1 MRYLILVLILVV
13 LAVTGAALGGFGFLP
28 GVFAAEKAWL
38 EIISPAILEIDESG
52 AVIRELRS
60 GDEISSGS
68 RLRGE
73 AGSFANIHFPD
84 GSAARIDGETTI
96 ILRDSEFDAK
106 TGKLIVRFELVAG
119 RIWCKIFSLATDDS
133 AWEVITPT
141 AVAVVRGTA
150 FGVEYLNNKT
160 SVVGAENMVEVI
172 PVDSET
178 KELIKAAS
186 AKVLADDVLE
196 ITEDLAREAKRDV
209 KILARR
215 VEKLGETAAG
225 IAAAA
230 PGVVVRDIRE
240 KDWVKRAK
248 VIDEKF
254 DENVRELKKE
264 AKENLQEVR
273 RAARIPS
280 GPIKLSRQK

>member
-186 AKVLADDVLE
+186 AKVLADDVLKLPR
-196 ITEDLAREAKRDV
+196 IWRV
-209 KILARR
+209 SQARR
-215 VEKLGETAAG
+215 QDFGSSRGKITKQPRGSRRRRPVSSSGIFGRRIGSSAPKLLM
-225 IAAAA
+225 
-230 PGVVVRDIRE
+230 
-240 KDWVKRAK
+240 KNSMKMS
-248 VIDEKF
+248 
-254 DENVRELKKE
+254 EN
-264 AKENLQEVR
+264 
-273 RAARIPS
+273 
-280 GPIKLSRQK
+280 